1 MDVEVFRSKRYPL
14 LRKLYVIVKEEHPAR
29 QAGEAYANLLLTA
42 EGQKLLENSG
52 YASLYDSITK

>member
-1 MDVEVFRSKRYPL
+1 M
-14 LRKLYVIVKEEHPAR
+14 IVKEEHPAR